1 MKLPEATRSRNFR
14 RCETR
19 YPIKRSALIPMLLY
33 GQDEFGFVS
42 DELIEEIAARLDLN
56 TLQVDRNAGVL
67 LHAASQAAG
76 KYHVQ
81 VCTNVSCMLRGGNK
95 ILEHVERKLEIG
107 HKEVTKDGMFSLEE
121 VECIG
126 ACTGAPAMQVN
137 YDFYENLTPETVDQI
152 IDGLDRGTKARA
164 RAANFGLGARA
175 ASRRSRR

>member
-1 MKLPEATRSRNFR
+1 MKLPEQLEAKFQTLAN
-14 RCETR
+14 R

-33 GQDEFGFVS
+33 GQDVFGFVS
-42 DELIEEIAARLDLN
+42 DELVAEIAGRLDLN
-56 TLQVDRNAGVL
+56 TLQVTETMEYYSMLRRKP
-67 LHAASQAAG
+67 AG

-107 HKEVTKDGMFSLEE
+107 HKEVTKDGIFSLEE

-137 YDFYENLTPETVDQI
+137 YDFYENLTPETLDQI
-152 IDGLDRGTKARA
+152 IDGLDHGRTSAPR
-164 RAANFGLGARA
+164 
-175 ASRRSRR
+175 RRSAGNQPAIRNSELE